1 MGLKRRGGMLMRVT
15 CPHCWEHF
23 SPEQV
28 LWVSEHQDLLG
39 DPRLGPEQPQRFL
52 PTRFNVAGEALD
64 ARGFACR
71 QLACPHCHL
80 VVPRPFLEM
89 EPLFLSIFGAM
100 GSGKSYLLASMIWEL
115 RKCLP
120 LEFAISFAD
129 ADPSMNRV
137 LNDYEEALFANTQ
150 AQELIPLKNL
160 IRKTEEQGDLYD
172 VVAFGTQNVSYPRPF
187 VFALQ
192 PQAGHPHLAKAE
204 TLGRVVCLYDNA
216 GESFEPGKDV
226 VSNPVTRHMA
236 QSRCLFFVFDP
247 TQDARFRKHCD
258 ERLGRA
264 SAPRVSRQE
273 PILQEAATRIRR
285 SVGLKQTEKHTRPL
299 IVIVTKCDA
308 WLQLIQDPMSHDPWK
323 EVSFGQ
329 MGGTRIEKS
338 LSALD
343 TAAVERWSQLVRALL
358 LEHCPEIVTGAE
370 AFAEH
375 VTYIPVSAVG
385 WNTQVDESTGLL
397 SLRPEETQPYWVT
410 VPVLYA
416 LCHTVP
422 GLIPS
427 IVRKKVA
434 SPPADFTKWESM

>member
-1 MGLKRRGGMLMRVT
+1 MRQKRRGSLLMRVT
-15 CPHCWEHF
+15 CPHCWEQF

-39 DPRLGPEQPQRFL
+39 DTRLGPEHPQRFL

-80 VVPRPFLEM
+80 ILPRPFLEM

-100 GSGKSYLLASMIWEL
+100 GSGKSYLLTSMTWEL
-115 RKCLP
+115 RKLLP
-120 LEFAISFAD
+120 LEFCTSFSD
-129 ADPSMNRV
+129 ADPAMNRI
-137 LNDYEEALFANTQ
+137 LTDYEESLFASSKGN
-150 AQELIPLKNL
+150 ELTPLKNL

-172 VVAFGTQNVSYPRPF
+172 VVAFGSQNVSYPRPF

-192 PQAGHPHLAKAE
+192 PQDGHPNYSKAE
-204 TLGRVVCLYDNA
+204 SLGRVVCLYDNA

-236 QSRCLFFVFDP
+236 QSRALFFTFDP
-247 TQDARFRKHCD
+247 TQDSRFRKHCD
-258 ERLGRA
+258 ESLGRA

-285 SVGLKQTEKHTRPL
+285 SVGLKQTEKHSRPL

-308 WLQLIQDPMSHDPWK
+308 WLHLIQDPMTLEPWK
-323 EVSFGQ
+323 EVSFGEV
-329 MGGTRIEKS
+329 GGARVDKT

-343 TAAVERWSQLVRALL
+343 TYVIERWSNLVRALL

-370 AFAEH
+370 TFAES

-385 WNTQVDESTGLL
+385 WNAQVDDASGLL
-397 SLRPEETQPYWVT
+397 SLRPEKTEPYWVT
-410 VPVLYA
+410 VPFLYA
-416 LCHTVP
+416 LCRSVP
-422 GLIPS
+422 GLIPT
-427 IVRKKVA
+427 IVRKKTVP
-434 SPPADFTKWESM
+434 SSLDFNH